1 MSRIYHEAMDG
12 ELVFLTRGM
21 PATAKSATPKS
32 ATTAAGL
39 AVVLCAVMLCCA
51 CSSAPRSATPAP
63 NDLSASSFEQIQT
76 PLLIE
81 LPAGKDL
88 AISNSFGDIHVRQS
102 ADASVQ
108 MTLHLQRTPNSKAQ
122 ARITRKTSGTSLE
135 LAVNT
140 DQDKSRKE
148 VLRIDLVVF
157 VPPQPQLE
165 LVTQHGAIDVR
176 KIDNPLIDAA
186 SDSGELVLTTRSVM
200 RARSKTGRIR
210 ATIMQPGWSG
220 ESRIASDSGPV
231 QVFFPLSPNLHLLAT
246 SGASIH
252 SEFQL
257 DIKQDGK
264 GARVELDRGDGSDR
278 LVIASH
284 RGEVQLYSVVFN
296 PADYPGK

>member
-1 MSRIYHEAMDG
+1 MAAAMKC
-12 ELVFLTRGM
+12 RSAAR
-21 PATAKSATPKS
+21 ATA
-32 ATTAAGL
+32 GMVCL
-39 AVVLCAVMLCCA
+39 ALLCAA
-51 CSSAPRSATPAP
+51 CSSAPPDATPVP
-63 NDLSASSFEQIQT
+63 NNLSALSFEQIQT

-81 LPAGKDL
+81 LPEGKDL
-88 AISNSFGDIHVRQS
+88 AISNPFGDIHVRQS

-108 MTLHLQRTPNSKAQ
+108 MTLYLQRTANSKAQ
-122 ARITRKTSGTSLE
+122 ARITRKTSGTRLE
-135 LAVNT
+135 LAVEA

-157 VPPQPQLE
+157 VPQQPQLR
-165 LVTQHGAIDVR
+165 LDTRHGAIEVK
-176 KIDNPLIDAA
+176 KISNPLIEAE
-186 SDSGELVLTTRSVM
+186 SDSGELRLTTRSVM
-200 RARSKTGRIR
+200 HARSKTGRIR

-231 QVFFPLSPNLHLLAT
+231 QVFFPLGPNLHLLAT

-264 GARVELDRGDGSDR
+264 GARVELDRGNGSDR
-278 LVIASH
+278 LVIAAH

-296 PADYPGK
+296 PADYPDK

>member
-1 MSRIYHEAMDG
+1 
-12 ELVFLTRGM
+12 
-21 PATAKSATPKS
+21 
-32 ATTAAGL
+32 
-39 AVVLCAVMLCCA
+39 MLCCA
-51 CSSAPRSATPAP
+51 CSSAPRSVPPAA

-76 PLLIE
+76 LVLIE
-81 LPAGKDL
+81 PPEGKDL
-88 AISNSFGDIHVRQS
+88 AISNPFGDIHVRQS

-108 MTLHLQRTPNSKAQ
+108 MTLHLQRTANSKAQ
-122 ARITRKTSGTSLE
+122 ARITRKTSGTRLE
-135 LAVNT
+135 LAVKT

-157 VPPQPQLE
+157 APPQPQLK

-200 RARSKTGRIR
+200 HARSKTGRIR

-220 ESRIASDSGPV
+220 ENRIASDSGPV

-264 GARVELDRGDGSDR
+264 GARVELDRGDGRDA
-278 LVIASH
+278 LVIAS
-284 RGEVQLYSVVFN
+284 RDGEVQLYSVVFN